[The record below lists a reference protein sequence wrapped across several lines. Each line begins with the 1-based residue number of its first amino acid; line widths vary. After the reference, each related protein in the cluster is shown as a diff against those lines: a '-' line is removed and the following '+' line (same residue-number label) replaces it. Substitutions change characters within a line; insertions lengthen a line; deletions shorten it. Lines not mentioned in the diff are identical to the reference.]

1 VTRLAGT
8 ASAGATSLTY
18 DPTFNQLRA

>member
-8 ASAGATSLTY
+8 ASAFSFRSLLEKVW
-18 DPTFNQLRA
+18 PAQ